1 MKKLLELFKPYRKK
15 LAAVLILDVF
25 GMMCALILPY
35 LMSEIL
41 ERGVAAKNMDVV
53 WQYGIIMLVLSVA
66 SAVIGI
72 ISAKLNV
79 SITTSYTSELFQGT
93 FEKINNLSYEDYS
106 EIGPSGLLTRA
117 TDDIW
122 NVEGAVTSLP
132 YTMVTVPIMFIG
144 SAVLSFMADGILSLI
159 FMLSIPP
166 VIALVLVLMRPLDGM
181 WDKSDKYVDMQNKV
195 VRERLSG
202 LRVVRAFNKEAHEHG
217 RAKTAT
223 EEMSKY
229 MIRANIRGG
238 MVDPFAMLLLNFAT
252 VAVVYFGGLRAET
265 SSGMGSGDVIAVL
278 QYVALLTNALI
289 NLSWTLAWLPRLK
302 VSVKRINE
310 IFSLPDEDS
319 GDEKTATPEGFDLK
333 LDNLTFSYPKAQS
346 PSLRGISLH
355 IGEGERVAIIGG
367 TGSGKSTVAKLLL
380 GLFSPTEGDII
391 LGGVSYS
398 DLSRATVRANI
409 SIATQKAV
417 IFEGSV
423 RDNVKM
429 SKPDA
434 TDEEIM
440 DVLMLSKMD
449 DFVKSHKEGLDY
461 LLVGAGQNVSGG
473 QKQRLNMARAVI
485 KQTNIYI
492 FDDCFSALDFFTE
505 KQIKENYDKIL
516 RGKSQI
522 YITQRVS
529 TAMSAERIYVMDGGK
544 IVGEGSHSELVSSCP
559 IYREIVESQLGKD
572 AVGGDG
578 DEE

>member
-15 LAAVLILDVF
+15 LAAVLILEVL
-25 GMMCALILPY
+25 GMMCALVLPY

-41 ERGVAAKNMDVV
+41 ERGVAAKNMDLV
-53 WQYGIIMLVLSVA
+53 QRYGVIMLILA
-66 SAVIGI
+66 AISAAVGI

-79 SITTSYTSELFQGT
+79 SITTSYTSNLFQST

-144 SAVLSFMADGILSLI
+144 SAILSFMADGILSLI

-202 LRVVRAFNKEAHEHG
+202 LRVVRAFNKESYEHG
-217 RAKTAT
+217 RAKLAT

-252 VAVVYFGGLRAET
+252 VAVVYFGGLRAEA

-302 VSVKRINE
+302 VSVKRIND
-310 IFSLPDEDS
+310 IFSLSDEDS
-319 GDEKTATPEGFDLK
+319 GAEKTDVPEGFDLR

-346 PSLRGISLH
+346 PSLRGISMH
-355 IGEGERVAIIGG
+355 VKEGERVAIIGG

-380 GLFSPTEGDII
+380 GLFSPTEGEII
-391 LGGVSYS
+391 LGGKSYG
-398 DLSRATVRANI
+398 DLSRSTVRANI

-434 TDEEIM
+434 TDEEITEI
-440 DVLMLSKMD
+440 LALSKMD
-449 DFVKSHKEGLDY
+449 GFVSSHNEGLDY
-461 LLVGAGQNVSGG
+461 LLVGMGQNISGG

-485 KQTNIYI
+485 KPTNIYI
-492 FDDCFSALDFFTE
+492 FDDSFSALDFLTE
-505 KQIKENYDKIL
+505 KEIKENYQKIL
-516 RGKSQI
+516 SGKSQI

-544 IVGEGSHSELVSSCP
+544 IVGEGTHSELVSTCP
-559 IYREIVESQLGKD
+559 IYREIAESQLGRE
-572 AVGGDG
+572 AIGGGDG
-578 DEE
+578 EK

>member
-1 MKKLLELFKPYRKK
+1 MKKLLELFAPYRKK

-25 GMMCALILPY
+25 GMMCALVLPY
-35 LMSEIL
+35 LMSEII
-41 ERGVAAKNMDVV
+41 ERGVAAKNINLV
-53 WQYGIIMLVLSVA
+53 WTYGIIMLVLAFLSV
-66 SAVIGI
+66 VIGI
-72 ISAKLNV
+72 VAAKLNT
-79 SITTSYTSELFQGT
+79 SIGTGYITDLFQSI
-93 FEKINNLSYEDYS
+93 FEKINKISYEDYS
-106 EIGPSGLLTRA
+106 NIGPSGLLTRA
-117 TDDIW
+117 TDDVW
-122 NVEGAVTSLP
+122 NVEWAVTSLP
-132 YTMVTVPIMFIG
+132 YTLVTVPIMFIG

-159 FMLSIPP
+159 FMLAIPP
-166 VIALVLVLMRPLDGM
+166 VIALALVLMKPLDSM

-202 LRVVRAFNKEAHEHG
+202 LRVVRAFNKEAYEHS
-217 RAKTAT
+217 RAKLAT

-238 MVDPFAMLLLNFAT
+238 MVDPFAMLLLNLAT
-252 VAVVYFGGLRAET
+252 VAVVYFGGLRAEIST
-265 SSGMGSGDVIAVL
+265 ELGSGDVIAVL
-278 QYVALLTNALI
+278 QYVALLSNALI

-302 VSVKRINE
+302 VSIKRINE
-310 IFSLPDEDS
+310 VTSLFEEDS
-319 GDEKTATPEGFDLK
+319 GEEKTRTPKGFDLSI
-333 LDNLTFSYPKAQS
+333 DNLTFAYPKANN
-346 PSLRGISLH
+346 PSITNLSLKV
-355 IGEGERVAIIGG
+355 GEGEKVAIIGG

-380 GLFSPTEGDII
+380 GLFEPTDGSIT
-391 LGGVSYS
+391 LGGEDYKNMSKS
-398 DLSRATVRANI
+398 TVRANI
-409 SIATQKAV
+409 SIALQKAV

-423 RDNVKM
+423 RDNIKM

-440 DVLMLSKMD
+440 DVLALSKMD
-449 DFVKSHKEGLDY
+449 DFVRSHKEGIDY
-461 LLVGAGQNVSGG
+461 LLVGMGQNVSGG

-485 KQTNIYI
+485 KQANVYI
-492 FDDCFSALDFFTE
+492 FDDCFSALDFYTE

-516 RGKSQI
+516 KGKSQI

-572 AVGGDG
+572 AIGGDG